1 MWTSEEA
8 TKLLSEFKA
17 KLATI
22 KTGTSGKNDAGG
34 KPNAPDLY
42 SAVAGHG
49 LEYTRKRGGGGKIG
63 GGYILDAIE
72 MMVKE
77 DEVDEDDIDDLEFF
91 QKTMDKMSD
100 KGSSLNPANIVFRGV
115 IKYSKGKGGKAN
127 VERGE
132 VWGHFLTPAYHK
144 FRTDKAKKNNESY
157 TIETPDP
164 KWHSLKDDGS
174 ARPPL
179 WQALFGEGGL
189 STLVDSLVELAGT
202 PIDLPPTPEVEVA
215 NVRRKTGNLAT
226 VPAIRNLVE
235 EVLQD
240 NTIYIKG
247 NNRAPNK
254 GRLKEA
260 FNNRTIAV
268 TEEDMKIIAPLVFV
282 KVEGQDIR
290 LSEIPG
296 YLDRRSIGLNF
307 TYKMARKLIKE
318 VLGERLDTYETP
330 KFKAGETKQG
340 LVLKAVQM
348 RDNLLKALAD
358 IDLDERHYYD
368 NLQDVIDA
376 CSTHDMEEYIP
387 ALELIAVE
395 MGRLLNVRVVPMVI
409 SQRKQRGD
417 LSIDLSEIAP
427 AYFMYIQSNESNMTE
442 PVTYAINPTI
452 KVFRRKEELRRG
464 GENLSPNQLMQD
476 IRGLTA

>member
-17 KLATI
+17 KLGTI
-22 KTGTSGKNDAGG
+22 KTGTSGKADAGG
-34 KPNAPDLY
+34 KANAPDLY

-49 LEYTRKRGGGGKIG
+49 LAYTRKRGGGGKIG
-63 GGYILDAIE
+63 GGYILDGIVNMAGQDELDEKDIE
-72 MMVKE
+72 
-77 DEVDEDDIDDLEFF
+77 DLEFF
-91 QKTMDKMSD
+91 QETMGKMID

-127 VERGE
+127 VERGK
-132 VWGHFLTPAYHK
+132 VWGHFLTPAYHA
-144 FRTDKAKKNNESY
+144 FRKAKAKKNNETY
-157 TIETPDP
+157 NMEAPDP

-189 STLVDSLVELAGT
+189 STLVDSLVELVGT

-240 NTIYIKG
+240 KTIYIKG

-282 KVEGQDIR
+282 KVEGQDVR

-318 VLGERLDTYETP
+318 VLGERFDTYETP
-330 KFKAGETKQG
+330 KFKAGETRQG

-348 RDNLLKALAD
+348 RKNLLKALAD
-358 IDLDERHYYD
+358 IDPDDRPSYD
-368 NLQDVIDA
+368 SLQDIIDG
-376 CSTHDMEEYIP
+376 CSTHDMDEFIP

-395 MGRLLNVRVVPMVI
+395 MGRTLSVRVYPGNI
-409 SQRKQRGD
+409 TSRSRRGTGLEVD
-417 LSIDLSEIAP
+417 LNALPHYFIYIASIEP
-427 AYFMYIQSNESNMTE
+427 NMTE
-442 PVTYAINPTI
+442 PAIYAVAPSQKTFISRDTNREISGT
-452 KVFRRKEELRRG
+452 
-464 GENLSPNQLMQD
+464 QLMQHV
-476 IRGLTA
+476 RGLIA